1 MVHRRVALGC
11 LLLAFDVSLAAE
23 RVNYLRDVKPIL
35 MPENP
40 RNHWAFRPPV
50 KSPVPTR
57 GDPDWQANPIDAFL
71 AAAYQRQGLKA
82 TPPASKDLWL
92 RRVSVDL
99 IGLPPT
105 HEELRTFRADDSP
118 GACERV
124 VDRLLASQQYGIRWG
139 RHWMDIWRYS
149 DWFGLGAELRSSHPH
164 LWRWRDWIVESLN
177 ADKGYDQ
184 MIIEMLAGDEL
195 APTDPDT
202 LRATGFLARN
212 WYIFNRNVILD
223 QTLEHTSRGFLGLTL
238 QCARCH
244 DHKFDPIA
252 QTEYYQ
258 LRAFFEPQHVRI
270 DRVPGEPDRT
280 KAGLA
285 RAYDAFLDT
294 PTYLFE
300 RGDEEQPRT
309 NKSLAPAVP
318 AIFPGSSPVIQ
329 PIALPRAAQ
338 CPDQR
343 DFVVQEILTMA
354 ASETRQA
361 RTNLTTAGL
370 NLVKT
375 AEALSAAI
383 ELDRPT
389 EGRLAGLSDKP
400 NELKPAQTAAA
411 KVAEDLAKAR
421 QAATAAPGEFQLA
434 KLRVARTEA
443 KQAALEAVIRV
454 EKIENEGAGSNNS
467 HLWQEAA
474 LETSAAQSRFAVQEA
489 RENQLSARQASDQ
502 AQRNLEGLT
511 LASSNQSTNQ
521 ALQAAA
527 QKSAL
532 DLVEARSRLAKAEVQ
547 LASVEAAELKPAT
560 TNYSR
565 RPFAYPR
572 AATRYNETP
581 PNEPYPQTSSG
592 RRLALARWIADRNNP
607 LTARVAVNHIWAR
620 HFGEPLVTP
629 VFDFGF
635 RTKAPVHRELL
646 DWLAVDF
653 MESGWNMKRLHRL
666 ILLSQAYRM
675 RSLGEVGTEANAKI
689 DPDNRYFWRMN
700 SARMEGEVIRDS
712 LLYLSGKLDTRQGG
726 PELPVAAAEEG
737 YRRTIYYRYTR
748 DDQLRFLTMFD
759 APSIQECYR
768 RHETIV
774 PQQALV
780 MANSKM
786 VLSRAQDI
794 AAVIN
799 REEGSPEARPAPA
812 AFVTSAFDRVLGRP
826 PAAGELA
833 ECQETLAT
841 LTKIFTEERD
851 PAPETRARASLV
863 HVLLNHNDFIS
874 RR

>member
-1 MVHRRVALGC
+1 MVHRLVALGC
-11 LLLAFDVSLAAE
+11 LLLAVHVSLAAA
-23 RVNYLRDVKPIL
+23 VDDLRDVKPIL
-35 MPENP
+35 TPENP
-40 RNHWAFRPPV
+40 RDHWAFRFPV
-50 KSPVPTR
+50 KSRVPTS
-57 GDPDWQANPIDAFL
+57 GDPHWQANPIDAFL

-105 HEELRTFRADDSP
+105 HEELQEFRADDSP
-118 GACERV
+118 GACEKV
-124 VDRLLASQQYGIRWG
+124 VDRLLASEQYGIRWG

-149 DWFGLGAELRSSHPH
+149 DWFGLGADIRSSHPH
-164 LWRWRDWIVESLN
+164 IWRWRDWIIESLN
-177 ADKGYDQ
+177 TDKGYDQ

-223 QTLEHTSRGFLGLTL
+223 QTVEHTSRGFLGLTL

-252 QTEYYQ
+252 QIEYYQ

-294 PTYLFE
+294 PTYLFL

-309 NKSLAPAVP
+309 NKLLAPAVP
-318 AIFPGSSPVIQ
+318 AIFPGSNPVIQ
-329 PIALPRAAQ
+329 PISLPLAAR
-338 CPDQR
+338 CPDKR
-343 DFVVQEILTMA
+343 DFVVQEFLTMA
-354 ASETRQA
+354 AIETSQA
-361 RTNLTTAGL
+361 RTNLTTATQ

-383 ELDRPT
+383 ELDRQT
-389 EGRLAGLSDKP
+389 QARLAGLSDKP
-400 NELKPAQTAAA
+400 NELKQAQAAAA
-411 KVAEDLAKAR
+411 KVAEDLAKAG
-421 QAATAAPGEFQLA
+421 QAAAAAPGEFQLD

-443 KQAALEAVIRV
+443 KQAALKAVIRV
-454 EKIENEGAGSNNS
+454 EQIENEGAELKGSQV
-467 HLWQEAA
+467 WQKAA
-474 LETSAAQSRFAVQEA
+474 LEASAAQARMAVQEA

-502 AQRNLEGLT
+502 AQRSLEGLT
-511 LASSNQSTNQ
+511 LASSNQNTNQ
-521 ALQAAA
+521 VLKAAA

-532 DLVEARSRLAKAEVQ
+532 DVVESRSRLAKAEVQ
-547 LASVEAAELKPAT
+547 LASAEEAGLKPAT
-560 TNYSR
+560 TNYSP
-565 RPFAYPR
+565 RPFSYPR
-572 AATRYNETP
+572 AATRFNETP

-592 RRLALARWIADRNNP
+592 RRLALARWIANRNNP

-629 VFDFGF
+629 VFDFGL
-635 RTKAPVHRELL
+635 RTKAPVHLELL

-675 RSLGEVGTEANAKI
+675 RSLGEVGSEANAKI

-712 LLYLSGKLDTRQGG
+712 LLHLSGKLDTRRGG
-726 PELPVAAAEEG
+726 PELPVAEAEEG
-737 YRRTIYYRYTR
+737 CRRTIYYHYTR
-748 DDQLRFLTMFD
+748 DDHLRFLTMFD
-759 APSIQECYR
+759 APSVQECYR
-768 RHETIV
+768 RHQTIV

-794 AAVIN
+794 AAVIS
-799 REEGSPEARPAPA
+799 REGGSSDAGPVPA

-826 PAAGELA
+826 PTAGEMA
-833 ECQETLAT
+833 ECQRTLAT
-841 LTKIFTEERD
+841 LTQTFTEERD

-863 HVLLNHNDFIS
+863 HVLLNHNDFITN
-874 RR
+874 R